1 MAFCALIHR
10 FHPKLIDFKS
20 LSPNDQK
27 GSEFFFPFWFVLQ
40 NKLNNEIKSLG
51 NLQKAFKAMEKL
63 EIEVLMDLEDFE
75 EEELD
80 SMSMMTFLSSSYKIL
95 KLTPPGPGFS

>member
-1 MAFCALIHR
+1 
-10 FHPKLIDFKS
+10 
-20 LSPNDQK
+20 
-27 GSEFFFPFWFVLQ
+27 
-40 NKLNNEIKSLG
+40 
-51 NLQKAFKAMEKL
+51 MEKL